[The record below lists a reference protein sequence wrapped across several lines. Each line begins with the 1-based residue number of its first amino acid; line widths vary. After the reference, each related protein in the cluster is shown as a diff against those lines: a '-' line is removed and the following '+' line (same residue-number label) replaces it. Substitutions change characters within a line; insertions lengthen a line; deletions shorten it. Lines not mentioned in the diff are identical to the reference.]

1 MKAISFNRSSIALR
15 LVLVLSVLLV
25 LTAGVGVYAAYSYG
39 RAAADQAFDRL
50 LTGAA
55 LQIAERISVA
65 DGRTIVDLPLSAFEL
80 LSLAPN
86 DRVFYRVVGPKGK
99 TLTGFSALPLPTA
112 PPPQSQFIYET
123 SYRGTPIRA
132 ILVRRRLA
140 EKSVSGDTSV
150 IVAQTMDAR
159 ADLAKDIAT
168 KAMAAV
174 AIAAFIII
182 AITFWATRF
191 ALRPLGRIET
201 ALKSR
206 DPLDLQPFT
215 EETPREVMALVGAIN
230 HFMGRLDRR
239 VQDMHD
245 FVADTAHQMR
255 TPITAMRA
263 QTEMAL
269 DEDDPARLKSMLVR
283 IRKRAIGVS
292 RLMEQL
298 LSQAL
303 VIHRFDTVPPVALD
317 LRRIALE
324 AEREY
329 RTGAQASGS
338 NIILDFPE
346 DEVIVMGDAF
356 SLREAIKNLLT
367 NAFVHGQPPVTLK
380 IGREVE
386 GFAVILV
393 SDCGPGLKEEI
404 ADAMGT
410 RYARNEDKPESA
422 GLGIAIVRQ
431 VLSTYGGSLFHWK
444 GESGALWLGL
454 RMPLAQTELG

>member
-1 MKAISFNRSSIALR
+1 MTALSFNRSSIALR
-15 LVLVLSVLLV
+15 LVLVLSVLLI

-39 RAAADQAFDRL
+39 RAAADEAFDRL

-99 TLTGFSALPLPTA
+99 TLTGFNALPLPTTR
-112 PPPQSQFIYET
+112 PTKSQFIYET

-132 ILVRRRLA
+132 IVVRRRLA

-159 ADLAKDIAT
+159 ADLARDIAT

-174 AIAAFIII
+174 AIVAFIII
-182 AITFWATRF
+182 VITFWATRF
-191 ALRPLGRIET
+191 ALTPLGRIEA

-215 EETPREVMALVGAIN
+215 EEAPREVVALVAAIN

-269 DEDDPARLKSMLVR
+269 DEDNPVRLKSMLVR

-329 RTGAQASGS
+329 RTSAQTSGS

-346 DEVIVMGDAF
+346 DEVVVMGDAF
-356 SLREAIKNLLT
+356 SLREAIKNLMA
-367 NAFVHGQPPVTLK
+367 NAFVHGLPPVTLK
-380 IGREVE
+380 VE
-386 GFAVILV
+386 LEGKGFAVIRV

-404 ADAMGT
+404 AEAAGK

-431 VLSTYGGSLFHWK
+431 VLSTYGGSLFHWQS
-444 GESGALWLGL
+444 ESGALWLGL
-454 RMPLAQTELG
+454 RMPLAQTEIA